1 MSSNRLNTA
10 SPRVDKLNGEIDA
23 QLDSANEEFSELSEY
38 LDSIISVAEDRF
50 RESPD
55 IGFLLGLARLLE
67 LKSETAKKKME
78 IAKLKI
84 SDKANEIGATKK
96 QAPSTSFEDLMSG
109 AAFGAA
115 VGTNVATAAISAKAA
130 AESTKI
136 KLIPPETKHSTPED
150 FIDALIETNSHDN

>member
-1 MSSNRLNTA
+1 MTSNRLNTV
-10 SPRVDKLNGEIDA
+10 SPRVEKLNNEIDG
-23 QLDSANEEFSELSEY
+23 QLDSANEEFSELSSH

-50 RESPD
+50 MESPD

-67 LKSETAKKKME
+67 LKAETAKKKME

-84 SDKANEIGATKK
+84 SDKANEIGANKK

-115 VGTNVATAAISAKAA
+115 VGTNVATAAISAKNA
-130 AESTKI
+130 AESTKV
-136 KLIPPETKHSTPED
+136 KVIPPEPATTTSED
-150 FIDALIETNSHDN
+150 FIDALIETTSHGD